1 MFENILTRKD
11 VKDFF
16 DEVITNES
24 LKNKIIPNRINTQII
39 NQNEYLLYI
48 GLDAIIKYSIIIND
62 EKLFPKYLEKLMRLL
77 KKVDAHNEIKIGIN
91 KLIVKT
97 LCFKLK
103 ITDLDDEYNK
113 KIIINYIY
121 NNYIINGYFYHA
133 FPSCFIDEI
142 REKGIDPIN
151 YYHSLEE
158 IRKINSILEKYNIT
172 NVFSKDLNTKEYI
185 AITDS
190 IFIAS
195 FYASNSPL
203 YLRDLCTNLLKDSN
217 KKYDKNAY
225 FLKDYKKCKNN
236 IEIAMKKYEIK
247 EKEKQIIMDFF
258 KEEWKKLEIR
268 NSYPII
274 AFIKRK
280 DLKKNILTSYNDII
294 LNIPNT
300 DIYTSVSRIINVDNE
315 ERYNE
320 IIDCNKITLKT
331 IPNVKDYKKND
342 IEVEDEEIEI
352 ENEIDEYGKATFVAL
367 IGVLLITLGVT
378 ITIIMLGK

>member
-133 FPSCFIDEI
+133 FPSCFIDEV

-190 IFIAS
+190 IFMAS

-342 IEVEDEEIEI
+342 IEVEDEEIES

>member
-190 IFIAS
+190 IFMAS